1 MAKSEK
7 QVAQKRWWEMVE
19 VGRFVDELRAAGIGL
34 LIGVPDS
41 LLKSLCAYVTD
52 TCGENR
58 REKIGLVLSS
68 VLSSVASITAFSD
81 RQMRVNQ

>member
-1 MAKSEK
+1 MRK
-7 QVAQKRWWEMVE
+7 QVARKRWREIVE
-19 VGRFVDELRAAGIGL
+19 VGRFVDELRAVGIGL
-34 LIGVPDS
+34 LTGVPDS

-68 VLSSVASITAFSD
+68 VLSSVASIVCFISGL
-81 RQMRVNQ
+81 QSVNQ

>member
-34 LIGVPDS
+34 LTGVPDS

-52 TCGENR
+52 TYGENR
-58 REKIGLVLSS
+58 REKIGLTCFIKCGVHSMLYFVL
-68 VLSSVASITAFSD
+68 AIG
-81 RQMRVNQ
+81 